1 MKKVLFILN
10 NLQGGGAERVIV
22 NIANG
27 YVAAGH
33 EATILLGKQEGV
45 YLDLLDN
52 RVNIVELGAITLFDY
67 CRRLP
72 KFLKKHSFSHVI
84 TASDYITCAA
94 VFAKRVN
101 KIDLTII
108 ATLHY
113 DLSSQLKVLPNLN
126 RIWLKLINKRI
137 ISKADKII
145 AVSTGVAKSF
155 TSILSKPSQNLHVIY
170 NPVFDDRINELAKEE
185 VIDLTSRMNH
195 QHQLVCIGRLDKGKN
210 QKLLIEAV
218 NILSKKGYRLLV
230 YLIGEGSEC
239 DNLQN
244 LINKFELQES
254 IKLIGYQNNP
264 FQYISK
270 SNLLVSV
277 SNYEGFG
284 NTLVEALA
292 LGINVVSTDCPS
304 GPNEI
309 LEGGKFG
316 FLCPVD
322 DAALLSDA
330 IESALKNPI
339 DSNILKQ
346 RAQAFSIPVIIKK
359 YLDLIQNSCV
369 A

>member
-1 MKKVLFILN
+1 MNFKKVVFILN
-10 NLQGGGAERVIV
+10 HLNGGGAERVFV

-33 EATILLGKQEGV
+33 EVTILLGKEEGV
-45 YLDLLDN
+45 YFDILDK
-52 RVNIVELGAITLFDY
+52 RINIVELGAITLFDY
-67 CRRLP
+67 CRLLP
-72 KFLKKHSFSHVI
+72 RFLKKHSFSHVI

-94 VFAKRVN
+94 VVAKRLY
-101 KIDLTII
+101 KINTIVI

-113 DLSSQLKVLPNLN
+113 DLPSQLKVLPTLN
-126 RIWLKLINKRI
+126 CIWLRLINKRI

-145 AVSTGVAKSF
+145 AVSNGVAKSF
-155 TSILSKPSQNLHVIY
+155 MSILSNPPKNIHVIY
-170 NPVFDDRINELAKEE
+170 NPVYDDSIYELAKEE
-185 VIDLTSRMNH
+185 IIDLTNRINH

-230 YLIGEGSEC
+230 YLIGEGIER
-239 DNLQN
+239 DNLQR

-264 FQYISK
+264 FQYLSK

-330 IESALKNPI
+330 IEYALKNPI
-339 DSNILKQ
+339 DSEILKQ
-346 RAQAFSIPVIIKK
+346 RAQAFSIPVIIKE
-359 YLDLIQNSCV
+359 YLDLIQT
-369 A
+369 